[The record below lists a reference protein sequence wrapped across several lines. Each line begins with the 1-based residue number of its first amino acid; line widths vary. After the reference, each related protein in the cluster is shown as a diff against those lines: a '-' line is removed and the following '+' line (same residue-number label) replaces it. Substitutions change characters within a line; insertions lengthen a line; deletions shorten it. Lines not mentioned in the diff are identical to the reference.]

1 MTAFKSFRWGGLASL
16 ALLLAFATIW
26 LPTRGMAQWS
36 AGAAAPP
43 GSYLNS
49 CMNISYNQ
57 GRITA
62 WCDIG
67 KGQHKGL
74 PPFGQDE
81 TYYNKYA
88 SIVTK
93 NCSKSADISNYYG
106 DLVCTSIL
114 PTDVAPGGSY
124 LQSCANPHVLDGELI
139 VRCDDHV
146 NLKLQLGQC
155 DVSKPVA
162 NIQGQLI
169 CAPKPAKAPAA
180 KPVAQAGPAAW
191 TPTPTQAKLKAVGCT
206 LFLGRANEFLCKDDA
221 GFAQCK
227 AMING
232 GDVKTCHAPGQLTTD
247 CQHFLGRADEYLCLS
262 EPAYQQCLS
271 FQAQGKAKACH
282 ANGH

>member
-1 MTAFKSFRWGGLASL
+1 MTSIFKPVWL
-16 ALLLAFATIW
+16 ALLALAGVLAFSATAN
-26 LPTRGMAQWS
+26 AQ
-36 AGAAAPP
+36 GVAAPP
-43 GSYLNS
+43 GSYLNT
-49 CMNISYNQ
+49 CREISYSNYQ
-57 GRITA
+57 IKA
-62 WCDIG
+62 ECDIG
-67 KGQHKGL
+67 EGEHKGL
-74 PPFGQDE
+74 PPFGDDV
-81 TYYNKYA
+81 TYYNKEA
-88 SIVTK
+88 SIKTK

-106 DLVCTSIL
+106 DLVCTSVL

-124 LQSCANPHVLDGELI
+124 LQSCSDPHVLDGVLL
-139 VRCDDHV
+139 VRCSGYYKNSRLDLH
-146 NLKLQLGQC
+146 QC

-162 NIQGQLI
+162 NIKGQLI

-180 KPVAQAGPAAW
+180 TPMAQAGPAAW
-191 TPTPTQAKLKAVGCT
+191 TPTATQAKLKAAGCS